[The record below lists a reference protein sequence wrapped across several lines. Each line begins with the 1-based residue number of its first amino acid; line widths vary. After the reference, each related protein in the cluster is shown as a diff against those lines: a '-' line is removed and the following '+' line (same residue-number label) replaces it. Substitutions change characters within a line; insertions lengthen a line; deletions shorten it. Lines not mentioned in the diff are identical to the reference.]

1 MSEKNNLEIR
11 KYKLAIPVI
20 KELASKDQYNSL
32 WKDWLYYSLPLIL
45 TIVFGTFFDF
55 IFTLLNIPNPPL
67 IHLQFSQI
75 LDIAKTLVAPI
86 VTVNGF
92 CITLV
97 PVISFDYLAQIKE
110 EQKEMIDDLKE
121 EKKKFSDPEDLK
133 VMETVI
139 ECCNAFWHNL
149 RAGIMR
155 YVRLFIIVSLLL
167 LISAISSYV
176 VLAYVNP
183 YYFILLDSF
192 VLFFNLFGIAPIIKR
207 ALQEPDMK
215 LK

>member
-1 MSEKNNLEIR
+1 
-11 KYKLAIPVI
+11 
-20 KELASKDQYNSL
+20 LASKDQYNSL

-45 TIVFGTFFDF
+45 TIVFGGFFNF
-55 IFTLLNIPNPPL
+55 IFTLINIPNPPL

-92 CITLV
+92 LHNPCSSYKFLLSCPNKRRTKRN
-97 PVISFDYLAQIKE
+97 DRR
-110 EQKEMIDDLKE
+110 LKRG
-121 EKKKFSDPEDLK
+121 KKKFSDPEDLK

-139 ECCNAFWHNL
+139 ECCNPFWHNL